1 MKKRTTVLL
10 TGLAMTLLP
19 MAAAPSAQAVCGEV
33 GGPYVNA
40 NGCLLPGEGA
50 AIAGSIVAADAW
62 DEARQ
67 RWEGRP
73 PCFTPAGVPY
83 YTPGDMPC

>member
-10 TGLAMTLLP
+10 IGLAMTLLP

-40 NGCLLPGEGA
+40 NGCLMPGEGA

-62 DEARQ
+62 DDITNPARPFSP
-67 RWEGRP
+67 R
-73 PCFTPAGVPY
+73 
-83 YTPGDMPC
+83 